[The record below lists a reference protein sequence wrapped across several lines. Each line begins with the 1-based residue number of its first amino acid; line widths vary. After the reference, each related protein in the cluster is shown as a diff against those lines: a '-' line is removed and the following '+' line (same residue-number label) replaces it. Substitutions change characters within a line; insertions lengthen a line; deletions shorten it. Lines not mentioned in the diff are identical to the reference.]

1 LIKVKRVYDKPE
13 PDDGIRVLVDRF
25 WPRGVS
31 KDKVDVWLRDLAP
44 SDELRR
50 WFNHDPSKWA
60 EFKER
65 YFRELSSNPKVKV
78 LLELVKKSENVTL
91 LYAAKSPYNNAE
103 ALREY
108 ITQVL
113 KGERVTPDEESG

>member
-25 WPRGVS
+25 WQRGVS

-78 LLELVKKSENVTL
+78 LLELIKKSENVTL

-108 ITQVL
+108 IMQVL

>member
-1 LIKVKRVYDKPE
+1 MIKVKRVYDKPE
-13 PDDGIRVLVDRF
+13 PEDGIRVLVDRF

-50 WFNHDPSKWA
+50 WFNHDPSRWA

-78 LLELVKKSENVTL
+78 LLELIKKSENVTL
-91 LYAAKSPYNNAE
+91 LYASKSPYNNAE

-108 ITQVL
+108 IMLVL
-113 KGERVTPDEESG
+113 KGERDSR

>member
-1 LIKVKRVYDKPE
+1 MIKVKRVYDRPE
-13 PDDGIRVLVDRF
+13 PDDGIRVLVDRL

-31 KDKVDVWLRDLAP
+31 KDRVDVWLRDLAP

-78 LLELVKKSENVTL
+78 LLELIKKSENVTL

-108 ITQVL
+108 IMLVL
-113 KGERVTPDEESG
+113 KGERVTPGEESG